1 MCIHSA
7 QDLTMATAKKA
18 TAKKAAAKKT
28 TATPPSSLRLVIYGQ
43 GATEHRS
50 ATLLR
55 VSDRLRE
62 ELAEVAQGQLYLV
75 IEYALRELIQTLKA
89 QPPGTLKAVG
99 AHELV
104 AEPSHAAVPMR
115 APRPRKPKADA

>member
-1 MCIHSA
+1 
-7 QDLTMATAKKA
+7 MATAKRA
-18 TAKKAAAKKT
+18 TPAKKAAVK
-28 TATPPSSLRLVIYGQ
+28 PPSSLRLVIYGQ

-75 IEYALRELIQTLKA
+75 IEYALRRLIKDLKA
-89 QPPGTLKAVG
+89 QPPGTLEAVG

-104 AEPSHAAVPMR
+104 AEPSIKAVPMR
-115 APRPRKPKADA
+115 APRPRKPKPDVA

>member
-1 MCIHSA
+1 
-7 QDLTMATAKKA
+7 MATAKKA
-18 TAKKAAAKKT
+18 APAKKT
-28 TATPPSSLRLVIYGQ
+28 PAAKAAPPSSLRLVIYGQ

-62 ELAEVAQGQLYLV
+62 ELAEVAQGQLYLL
-75 IEYALRELIQTLKA
+75 IEYALRKLIEDLKA

-115 APRPRKPKADA
+115 APRPRKPKADAA